1 MYSVFRD
8 HPSFTHG
15 IVYRLIRVVFDRDT
29 VLCNSALHFTLDVG
43 RPILNFPVLYTGK
56 YPSPVLFS
64 RLVPSL
70 STGEF
75 KTVRIKKKIKLLC
88 YLERVPFINSNV

>member
-56 YPSPVLFS
+56 YPPPFYFHVLCPLCQRANL
-64 RLVPSL
+64 RLCEL
-70 STGEF
+70 
-75 KTVRIKKKIKLLC
+75 KKIKLLC